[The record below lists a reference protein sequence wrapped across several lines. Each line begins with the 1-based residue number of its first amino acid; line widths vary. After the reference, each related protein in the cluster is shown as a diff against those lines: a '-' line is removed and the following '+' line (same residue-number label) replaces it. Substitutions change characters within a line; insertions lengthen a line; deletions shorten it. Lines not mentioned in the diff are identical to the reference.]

1 MIKIKNKKYLQVEPT
16 LTRPMLLKLKIVNLA
31 QSTSI
36 VHRDPRQTGLTV
48 PQDSIVLEIK
58 LLDFKMPVLLE
69 HMDQTSVIKV
79 SWYCSEGVWLGVTL
93 FNATSNNISV
103 YIMAVSFIGGGNQSS
118 WRKTLSYRKSLT
130 KFIT

>member
-36 VHRDPRQTGLTV
+36 VHRDPRQMGLTV

-58 LLDFKMPVLLE
+58 LPDFKMPVLLE

-79 SWYCSEGVWLGVTL
+79 SWYCSEGVWLWVTL
-93 FNATSNNISV
+93 FKATSNNISV
-103 YIMAVSFIGGGNQSS
+103 IS
-118 WRKTLSYRKSLT
+118 WWSVLLMEETRVPREKHCPTASH
-130 KFIT
+130 